1 MAFDEVVIT
10 HVRHFSARY
19 EKPLMDFIEHLGTR
33 ADLPL
38 RALTSKDVRSFRD
51 AEIKTG
57 KSPVTVNLTHKTI
70 AGALFAA
77 VRQGYILNNPA
88 AAVDYLPTHEDR
100 GEKGLPR
107 PCSCSRTWSGSER

>member
-1 MAFDEVVIT
+1 
-10 HVRHFSARY
+10 
-19 EKPLMDFIEHLGTR
+19 MDFIEHLGTR

-70 AGALFAA
+70 AGAFICCRAPRVHSEQSRRRYRLPA
-77 VRQGYILNNPA
+77 NP
-88 AAVDYLPTHEDR
+88 
-100 GEKGLPR
+100 
-107 PCSCSRTWSGSER
+107 